1 MPKRT
6 AMEASDFDDATSL
19 RPYPDRIGS
28 GKVSLFYLP
37 ARLADGLDH
46 RSSPG
51 WFTVRPRPVRTGNA
65 WVPRTGF
72 PNWPPVSAAI

>member
-51 WFTVRPRPVRTGNA
+51 
-65 WVPRTGF
+65 
-72 PNWPPVSAAI
+72 